1 MSTRFFD
8 PQRWLGRAGLCLG
21 LGLSLLAGAAQAQ
34 QDAPG
39 RVGRIGDAQGTV
51 WMLDRQENEWVA
63 AQRNRPVTE
72 GDRLATD
79 AGGRLELQVGST
91 TLRLDGQTE
100 IQLRELDDSR
110 VVVGLERGT
119 LALRV
124 RSNEV
129 APEFQV
135 QTEAGRV
142 LPQTAGHYR
151 VEVDA
156 PSSVVGVWAGA
167 VRFDAP
173 DSALDVRAG
182 QQAEFWRQGG
192 VTHYTWTSPERDA
205 FSDWVLAQDRA
216 DEQRLA
222 SLDRNVS
229 REMTGV
235 DDLGR
240 YGRWDTHPEYGA
252 IWAPTAV
259 APGWA
264 PYRNGRWVYMS
275 PWGWTW
281 VDDAPWGFAPFHYGR
296 WVQWGGRWCWA
307 PGQYV
312 ARPVYAPALVAW
324 VGGSNV
330 SVGVTVG
337 GPPYVGWV
345 PLAPRERYVPDFRY
359 APRWREYYEP
369 YYGPGHRP
377 PTGWRAPDRVPG
389 TPFVNE
395 RLPGGITVVPSD
407 VLRQR
412 ERISDRVIA
421 DPGRSREF
429 WENRRG
435 DSFRPP
441 PPANNLLPRQGN
453 ERPPTRVIDTGNGGR
468 DGGAFPGRDGREAR
482 PWPGRGIDSDGF
494 HGRDNNPPVTTLPRD
509 GDGNGRDD
517 RLDRQDRER
526 ADRDRIDRERLERSR
541 GNDRDGNGVPD
552 HWRSEQ
558 PLGGLRNRD
567 GSPANVY
574 VRPQPA
580 QPVQPAQPM
589 QPAPAVQAVPPGQ
602 ARILP
607 SPDARAPRALEA
619 PAMRA
624 PEPRA
629 MPQPAPQAAPQP
641 RPEGPRG
648 MPMLPT
654 MRDKSGAERGGERG
668 GERGERGGA
677 RQNER

>member
-1 MSTRFFD
+1 MSTPLST
-8 PQRWLGRAGLCLG
+8 PQRWLRRAGLCLG
-21 LGLSLLAGAAQAQ
+21 LGLSLLAGAAHAQ

-39 RVGRIGDAQGTV
+39 RVGRIGDTQGTV
-51 WMLDRQENEWVA
+51 WMLDRNENEWVA
-63 AQRNRPVTE
+63 AQRNRPLTE

-79 AGGRLELQVGST
+79 AGGRVEVQIGST

-100 IQLRELDDSR
+100 IQMRELDDSQ
-110 VVVGLERGT
+110 VVVGMQRGT
-119 LALRV
+119 LAMRV
-124 RSNEV
+124 RSSEV
-129 APEFQV
+129 AHELQV
-135 QTEAGRV
+135 QTDAGRL

-151 VEVDA
+151 VEVEA
-156 PSSVVGVWAGA
+156 PSTVVGVWSGG

-182 QQAEFWRQGG
+182 QQAEFWRQNGS
-192 VTHYTWTSPERDA
+192 THYTWLTPEQDA
-205 FSDWVLAQDRA
+205 FADWVLAQDRA

-222 SLDRNVS
+222 TLDRGIS

-264 PYRNGRWVYMS
+264 PYRYGRWVYMS

-359 APRWREYYEP
+359 APRWREHYEP
-369 YYGPGHRP
+369 YYGPGNRP
-377 PTGWRAPDRVPG
+377 PSGWRAPDRVPG

-407 VLRQR
+407 ILRQR

-421 DPGRSREF
+421 DPGRSRDF
-429 WENRRG
+429 WDNRRG

-441 PPANNLLPRQGN
+441 PPAGNLLPRPGN

-468 DGGAFPGRDGREAR
+468 DGR
-482 PWPGRGIDSDGF
+482 PWPGRVIDSDGF
-494 HGRDNNPPVTTLPRD
+494 HGRDNAPVTTLPRNRE
-509 GDGNGRDD
+509 GDRDFDRDRDRNGRDD
-517 RLDRQDRER
+517 RLDRLERER
-526 ADRDRIDRERLERSR
+526 ADRADRERVDRERLERSR

-558 PLGGLRNRD
+558 PFGGMRNRD
-567 GSPANVY
+567 GSPSNVF
-574 VRPQPA
+574 VRPQPS
-580 QPVQPAQPM
+580 QPVQPAPAAQPM
-589 QPAPAVQAVPPGQ
+589 PPGQ

-607 SPDARAPRALEA
+607 SPEAR
-619 PAMRA
+619 AMRA

-629 MPQPAPQAAPQP
+629 MSQPVPQAAPQP
-641 RPEGPRG
+641 RPEAPRN

-654 MRDKSGAERGGERG
+654 GRDKSGADRGGGERAERGGG
-668 GERGERGGA
+668 GGA

>member
-1 MSTRFFD
+1 MNTQFSGAG
-8 PQRWLGRAGLCLG
+8 RWLHQIALC

-39 RVGRIGDAQGTV
+39 RVGRIGETQGTV
-51 WMLDRQENEWVA
+51 WVLDRQDNEWVA
-63 AQRNRPVTE
+63 AQRNRPLTE

-79 AGGRLELQVGST
+79 AGGRVEVQIGST

-100 IQLRELDDSR
+100 VQMRELDDSQ
-110 VVVGLERGT
+110 VVVGLQRGT
-119 LALRV
+119 LAMRV
-124 RSNEV
+124 RSSDV
-129 APEFQV
+129 AHELQV
-135 QTEAGRV
+135 QTDAGRL

-151 VEVDA
+151 VEVEA
-156 PSSVVGVWAGA
+156 PSTVVGVWSGGG
-167 VRFDAP
+167 RFDAV

-182 QQAEFWRQGG
+182 QQAEFWREAG

-216 DEQRLA
+216 DDQRLA
-222 SLDRNVS
+222 ALDRNVS

-235 DDLGR
+235 EDLGR
-240 YGRWDTHPEYGA
+240 YGRWDSHPEYGA

-264 PYRNGRWVYMS
+264 PYRHGRWVYMS

-324 VGGSNV
+324 VGGGNV

-359 APRWREYYEP
+359 APRWRDHHDP
-369 YYGPGHRP
+369 YYGSGHRP
-377 PTGWRAPDRVPG
+377 PSGWRAPDRVPG

-407 VLRQR
+407 ILRRR
-412 ERISDRVIA
+412 EHINDRVVA

-429 WENRRG
+429 WEQRRG

-441 PPANNLLPRQGN
+441 SNNLLPRPGN
-453 ERPPTRVIDTGNGGR
+453 ERPPTRVVDTGSGGR
-468 DGGAFPGRDGREAR
+468 DGGAFPGRDGR
-482 PWPGRGIDSDGF
+482 PWPGRVTDSDGF
-494 HGRDNNPPVTTLPRD
+494 HGRDGNPYNAPVTTLPRD
-509 GDGNGRDD
+509 RDGNGRDD
-517 RLDRQDRER
+517 RLDRQERER
-526 ADRDRIDRERLERSR
+526 AARDRADRERLERSR
-541 GNDRDGNGVPD
+541 SNDRDGNGVPD

-567 GSPANVY
+567 GSPAQVF

-580 QPVQPAQPM
+580 QPAPAAQP
-589 QPAPAVQAVPPGQ
+589 VPPGQ

-607 SPDARAPRALEA
+607 APESRAQ
-619 PAMRA
+619 RA
-624 PEPRA
+624 PEA
-629 MPQPAPQAAPQP
+629 
-641 RPEGPRG
+641 PRG
-648 MPMLPT
+648 MPATPAW
-654 MRDKSGAERGGERG
+654 RDKTGAERGGDRS
-668 GERGERGGA
+668 ERGGA

>member
-1 MSTRFFD
+1 MNTRYSA
-8 PQRWLGRAGLCLG
+8 PQRWLRHAGLCLG
-21 LGLSLLAGAAQAQ
+21 LVLLTGAVQAQ

-39 RVGRIGDAQGTV
+39 RVGRIGETQGTV
-51 WMLDRQENEWVA
+51 WMLDRQDNEWVA
-63 AQRNRPVTE
+63 AQRNRPLTE

-79 AGGRLELQVGST
+79 AGGRVEVQIGST

-100 IQLRELDDSR
+100 IQLRELDDSQ
-110 VVVGLERGT
+110 VVVGMDRGT
-119 LALRV
+119 LAMRV
-124 RSNEV
+124 RSSEV
-129 APEFQV
+129 APELQV
-135 QTEAGRV
+135 QTEAGRL

-156 PSSVVGVWAGA
+156 PSTVVGVWSGGA
-167 VRFDAP
+167 RFDAA

-192 VTHYTWTSPERDA
+192 VTHYTWTSPERDG

-222 SLDRNVS
+222 MLDRNVS

-264 PYRNGRWVYMS
+264 PYRYGHWAYVS

-324 VGGSNV
+324 VGGGNV

-345 PLAPRERYVPDFRY
+345 PLAPRERYVPAFRY
-359 APRWREYYEP
+359 APRWRDYYEP
-369 YYGPGHRP
+369 YYGPGGHRP
-377 PTGWRAPDRVPG
+377 PSGWRAPDRIPG

-407 VLRQR
+407 ILRHR

-421 DPGRSREF
+421 DPGRSRDF
-429 WENRRG
+429 WDNRRG
-435 DSFRPP
+435 DGFRPP
-441 PPANNLLPRQGN
+441 PPAGNLLPRPGN
-453 ERPPTRVIDTGNGGR
+453 DRPPTRVIDTGIGGR
-468 DGGAFPGRDGREAR
+468 DAGGLPGRDGR
-482 PWPGRGIDSDGF
+482 PWPGRVIDSGGF
-494 HGRDNNPPVTTLPRD
+494 QGRDNTAVNPQLRD
-509 GDGNGRDD
+509 RDGNGRDD
-517 RLDRQDRER
+517 RLDRQERDRADRER
-526 ADRDRIDRERLERSR
+526 FDRERLERSR

-558 PLGGLRNRD
+558 PQGGMRNRD
-567 GSPANVY
+567 GSPSNVY
-574 VRPQPA
+574 IRP
-580 QPVQPAQPM
+580 QPAQPM
-589 QPAPAVQAVPPGQ
+589 QPAPAVQPVAPAQ

-607 SPDARAPRALEA
+607 SPEPR
-619 PAMRA
+619 AMRA
-624 PEPRA
+624 PEPRS

-641 RPEGPRG
+641 RPETPRG
-648 MPMLPT
+648 MPATPSW
-654 MRDKSGAERGGERG
+654 RDKSGAD
-668 GERGERGGA
+668 RGGA